1 MKIDPAVHER
11 FVEEFGLNMLNT
23 LTSKEHRLTAHKRR
37 IYVFDERG
45 GVCGGSGDSVEGY
58 QNLTTGV
65 FYSHQR
71 KIVGVRY
78 RCKPNDLTMP
88 ALGAFHT
95 HPALFSTNIRQVR
108 RRIDRLLWM
117 SEMDRLAFIKQNE
130 LYGFQWHFIGTIDIG
145 CFHIDDV
152 KDGSL
157 QPREIIRYPNLP
169 EVIDR
174 LGPQIEFYDRIL
186 QSQAKLTRGVDK
198 SILEQVFHRTTG
210 VKGALEDILSSAGL
224 DIPATAQKVA
234 IECQLMGLSSRQ
246 IGSILKRVPQVDEE
260 VRSGFQLRIEEA
272 YKKLSALVP

>member
-1 MKIDPAVHER
+1 
-11 FVEEFGLNMLNT
+11 
-23 LTSKEHRLTAHKRR
+23 
-37 IYVFDERG
+37 
-45 GVCGGSGDSVEGY
+45 
-58 QNLTTGV
+58 
-65 FYSHQR
+65 
-71 KIVGVRY
+71 
-78 RCKPNDLTMP
+78 MP

-130 LYGFQWHFIGTIDIG
+130 LYGFEWHFIGTIDIG

-152 KDGSL
+152 RDGSL

-186 QSQAKLTRGVDK
+186 QSQAKLTRAVDK

-210 VKGALEDILSSAGL
+210 IKGPLEEILTSAL
-224 DIPATAQKVA
+224 DINATAQKVA
-234 IECQLMGLSSRQ
+234 IECQLLGLSSRQ
-246 IGSILKRVPQVDEE
+246 IASILKRVPQVNEE
-260 VRSGFQLRIEEA
+260 VRTGFQERIEAA
-272 YKKLSALVP
+272 YKRLSSLTPDRN